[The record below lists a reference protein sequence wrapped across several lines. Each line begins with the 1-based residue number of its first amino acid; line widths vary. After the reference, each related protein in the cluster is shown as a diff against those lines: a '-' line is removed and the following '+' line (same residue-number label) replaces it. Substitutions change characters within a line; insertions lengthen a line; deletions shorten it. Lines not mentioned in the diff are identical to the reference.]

1 MTTRWRR
8 AAGCAASGVLAVYLL
23 LLLGGYTGFSFT
35 ARSRVTVY
43 MYSPGP
49 VTGGV
54 LVDSLIVSVLGFV
67 ALWGGGWRLGGALGF
82 ALGVAAAGVLG
93 ASAPPWA
100 AGILLGLAAAYA
112 SAAAAA
118 KGGCRSRFMDAVG
131 AALLAVEAVGAV
143 GAVLYAVG
151 AGPVWPVVAERRLW
165 GPVAV
170 AAPLLVAAA
179 GVAWLVSLAT
189 PGRLHEAAGG
199 ILGRL
204 RRLFADSS
212 RRYGAWWA
220 AAGILVVAAW
230 VAAAHSRLL
239 NPKGAPVSVD
249 TFFYTRF
256 LVDAERH
263 GLRWVLAHYRGLARP
278 LYLAVIYAAWRLSG
292 LSPFT
297 LMDIVHPVA
306 AAALLAA
313 SSYLVARRRGM
324 EREAGLAAFLA
335 ATGPTMATFLLSGY
349 QANSAAL
356 PLALLYLASPPLWL
370 LTLLMTLTAL
380 IHPWTHVVYTAA
392 LTLDEARRRGWRAAL
407 RAAGLG
413 AAVFLAAE
421 AVNRALAG
429 VSAAAATTSPLIH
442 GTAVMKPL
450 YGLYRGLLVWTW
462 GAPMEAPWIVLLGA
476 AYPWYTV
483 AAAVEAAVS
492 PGLVFGGI
500 VVAHRLFLDI
510 PFWLPAASAASRL
523 RSRLLRA
530 ALIAATL
537 AGLAYMLAAAAP
549 LTGKL
554 WWNILYHGAP
564 APPRR

>member
-1 MTTRWRR
+1 MAARWRR
-8 AAGCAASGVLAVYLL
+8 AAGCAATGVLAVYLL

-35 ARSRVTVY
+35 TRSRVTVY
-43 MYSPGP
+43 IYSPGP
-49 VTGGV
+49 VTGSV
-54 LVDSLIVSVLGFV
+54 LMDSLIVSVLGLL

-100 AGILLGLAAAYA
+100 AGVLLGLAAAYA
-112 SAAAAA
+112 SAAATR
-118 KGGCRSRFMDAVG
+118 GCCRVWFLDAVG
-131 AALLAVEAVGAV
+131 ATLLAAEATGAV
-143 GAVLYAVG
+143 GAVLYAAG
-151 AGPVWPVVAERRLW
+151 AGPVWPVETERRLW
-165 GPVAV
+165 APVAV
-170 AAPLLVAAA
+170 AAPLLVAVA
-179 GVAWLVSLAT
+179 GVAWLASPVAPRWLRKVT
-189 PGRLHEAAGG
+189 GG
-199 ILGRL
+199 LLERL
-204 RRLFADSS
+204 RRLFADRP
-212 RRYGAWWA
+212 RRYGAWWI

-249 TFFYTRF
+249 TFYYTRF
-256 LVDAERH
+256 LLDAERH
-263 GLRWVLAHYRGLARP
+263 GLRWVLTHYRGLVRP
-278 LYLAVIYAAWRLSG
+278 LYLAIIYVAWRLSG

-297 LMDIVHPVA
+297 LMDVVHPVA

-324 EREAGLAAFLA
+324 EQEAGLAAFLA

-349 QANSAAL
+349 QANSVAL
-356 PLALLYLASPPLWL
+356 PIALLYLASPSLPLL
-370 LTLLMTLTAL
+370 ILLMILAAL

-392 LTLDEARRRGWRAAL
+392 LAVDEARRRGRRAAL
-407 RAAGLG
+407 KSAGLG
-413 AAVFLAAE
+413 AVVFLAAE

-429 VSAAAATTSPLIH
+429 ASAAAATTSPLIH
-442 GTAVMKPL
+442 GTAVMEPL
-450 YGLYRGLLVWTW
+450 YGLYRGSLIWTW
-462 GAPMEAPWIVLLGA
+462 GAPMEAPWILLLGA
-476 AYPWYTV
+476 TYPWYTV

-492 PGLVFGGI
+492 PGLVFGGT
-500 VVAHRLFLDI
+500 VVAHRLLVDT

-523 RSRLLRA
+523 RSRLLRT

-554 WWNILYHGAP
+554 WWSILYHGAP